1 MSEKYPDTLKEAR
14 EWNAK
19 LNARNAALTKSKF
32 KGLYQRTIPLAWQEK
47 VSRLPGKPFDVG
59 DACWCA
65 SGFAKS
71 RTFTISAKF
80 RRIFNLGAKGLRNG
94 LSEMEKAGLI
104 TVKHKPGCSPEVTIL
119 EAQDD
124 G

>member
-1 MSEKYPDTLKEAR
+1 MSKKYPDALKEAR

-19 LNARNAALTKSKF
+19 LNARNAALTQSKF
-32 KGLYQRTIPLAWQEK
+32 KGLYQRTIPLSWQEK

-59 DACWCA
+59 D
-65 SGFAKS
+65 G
-71 RTFTISAKF
+71 
-80 RRIFNLGAKGLRNG
+80 GAKGLRHG

-104 TVKHKPGCSPEVTIL
+104 TVKHKSGCSPEVTIL

-124 G
+124 R